1 MRSKNTTRQSLLSA
15 GAQEFAQLGYQK
27 ARIVEICRNAETN
40 PASINYY
47 FGSKSNF
54 YIAVWEHLLSK
65 TVERESYQL
74 KEIPAPEE
82 CRAMLRAWMLNL
94 FGANIRKSRALH
106 LRNILIYR
114 EMADPSEMF
123 QELFTRFLEER
134 ANCLEQLIRGMN
146 GDKLSPIDGKIRLL
160 SMIANISFFMNNRPL
175 EQMLL
180 HQKDFEDKHLEKIVD
195 TLLDMMTEK

>member
-65 TVERESYQL
+65 TMERESYQL
-74 KEIPAPEE
+74 DEIPSPEE

-94 FGANIRKSRALH
+94 FRANIRKSRALH
-106 LRNILIYR
+106 LRNIMIYR
-114 EMADPSEMF
+114 EMCDPSEMF
-123 QELFTRFLEER
+123 QELFDRFLAPR
-134 ANCLEQLIRGMN
+134 AECLEKLICGMN
-146 GDKLSPIDGKIRLL
+146 GNKLSPTDSKIRVL

-175 EQMLL
+175 EQILL
-180 HQKDFEDKHLEKIVD
+180 RQNDFEDRNLEKIID
-195 TLLDMMTEK
+195 TLLDMMTAK